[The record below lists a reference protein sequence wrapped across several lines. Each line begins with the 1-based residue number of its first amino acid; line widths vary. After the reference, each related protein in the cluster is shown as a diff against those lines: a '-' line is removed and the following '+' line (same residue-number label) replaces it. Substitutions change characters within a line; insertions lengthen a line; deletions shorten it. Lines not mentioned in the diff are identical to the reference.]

1 MYMYW
6 LLSPGSW
13 YTLWTALVLLW
24 TSSFCTSW
32 QLLCFHSLVSV
43 HTQKIHM
50 HTLPK
55 HPLHAMAYTH
65 LHTHTHGTW
74 HTHIHNY
81 REQTLAYVP
90 HYYTYWHG
98 ISTMYPHEYIPN
110 ARSGIHTAIV
120 NNSLH
125 SILCLWSRQ
134 QHSEW
139 PRTWIH
145 FNSGVCYNVTMHIVC
160 LVINSYIIKSCLI
173 VKT

>member
-43 HTQKIHM
+43 
-50 HTLPK
+50 
-55 HPLHAMAYTH
+55 YTH
-65 LHTHTHGTW
+65 TENAHAHVTQASITCNGIHTRTHTHGTW
-74 HTHIHNY
+74 HTHNY

-90 HYYTYWHG
+90 HQCTYWHG

-134 QHSEW
+134 QHSEL

>member
-1 MYMYW
+1 MLFHYKYSIY
-6 LLSPGSW
+6 LIVSDCTYVHVLTAVPRVLIHIVNSLSPIVD
-13 YTLWTALVLLW
+13 VLLLYIL
-24 TSSFCTSW
+24 TIALFSLIGQCT
-32 QLLCFHSLVSV
+32 

-65 LHTHTHGTW
+65 VHTHTHGTW
-74 HTHIHNY
+74 HTHNY

-90 HYYTYWHG
+90 HQYTYWHD

-134 QHSEW
+134 QHSE
-139 PRTWIH
+139 
-145 FNSGVCYNVTMHIVC
+145 
-160 LVINSYIIKSCLI
+160 
-173 VKT
+173 